1 VSLILATILS
11 AAALAQTPPPAQ
23 PVTTTTAT
31 ATATAQTKTQGRHVD
46 KHDDKHKKDNPDPA
60 LLGFLGDYED
70 AADGLDPIGLSEQTE
85 SDKPK
90 DGHGQ

>member
-11 AAALAQTPPPAQ
+11 AAALAQTPPPPQ
-23 PVTTTTAT
+23 PVTT
-31 ATATAQTKTQGRHVD
+31 ATAQNKTQGRHVE

>member
-23 PVTTTTAT
+23 PVTTTTA
-31 ATATAQTKTQGRHVD
+31 AAAQTKTQGRHVD

-70 AADGLDPIGLSEQTE
+70 AADGLDPIGLSEQAE

>member
-1 VSLILATILS
+1 VSLIFATILS
-11 AAALAQTPPPAQ
+11 AAALAQTPPPPQ

-31 ATATAQTKTQGRHVD
+31 AQIKTQGRHVD
-46 KHDDKHKKDNPDPA
+46 KHDDRHKKDNPDPA

>member
-1 VSLILATILS
+1 VSFIFATILS
-11 AAALAQTPPPAQ
+11 AAALAQTPPPPQ
-23 PVTTTTAT
+23 PVT
-31 ATATAQTKTQGRHVD
+31 TATAQTKTQGRHVD

>member
-1 VSLILATILS
+1 MSPIAAIIFS
-11 AAALAQTPPPAQ
+11 AAMAQTPPPQPPSATLAQ
-23 PVTTTTAT
+23 GK
-31 ATATAQTKTQGRHVD
+31 AQGQHV
-46 KHDDKHKKDNPDPA
+46 DDKHEAKRKNADPDPA

-90 DGHGQ
+90 DGHGP

>member
-1 VSLILATILS
+1 MSLILATILS

-23 PVTTTTAT
+23 PVTTTTA
-31 ATATAQTKTQGRHVD
+31 AAAQTKTQGRHVD

-70 AADGLDPIGLSEQTE
+70 AADGLDPIGLSEQAE

>member
-1 VSLILATILS
+1 MSLIFATILS
-11 AAALAQTPPPAQ
+11 AAGLAQTPPPQ
-23 PVTTTTAT
+23 PVT
-31 ATATAQTKTQGRHVD
+31 TATAQTKTQGRHV
-46 KHDDKHKKDNPDPA
+46 DKHKKDNPDPA

>member
-1 VSLILATILS
+1 VSFIFATILS
-11 AAALAQTPPPAQ
+11 AAALAQTLPPPQ
-23 PVTTTTAT
+23 
-31 ATATAQTKTQGRHVD
+31 TATAQTKTQGRHVD

>member
-23 PVTTTTAT
+23 PVTT

>member
-1 VSLILATILS
+1 MSLILATIFS
-11 AAALAQTPPPAQ
+11 AAALAQTPPPPQ
-23 PVTTTTAT
+23 PATTV
-31 ATATAQTKTQGRHVD
+31 TAQTKTQGRHVD
-46 KHDDKHKKDNPDPA
+46 KHDDKHKKNNPDPA

-70 AADGLDPIGLSEQTE
+70 AGDGLDPIGLSEQTE

>member
-1 VSLILATILS
+1 VSLIFATILS
-11 AAALAQTPPPAQ
+11 AAGLAQTPPPQ
-23 PVTTTTAT
+23 PAS
-31 ATATAQTKTQGRHVD
+31 TATAQTKTQGRHVD

-60 LLGFLGDYED
+60 LLGFLADYED

>member
-1 VSLILATILS
+1 MSLILATILS
-11 AAALAQTPPPAQ
+11 AAALAQTPPPSQ
-23 PVTTTTAT
+23 PVTTT
-31 ATATAQTKTQGRHVD
+31 TATAQTKTQGRHVD

>member
-1 VSLILATILS
+1 VSLILATIFS
-11 AAALAQTPPPAQ
+11 AAALAQTSPSQPPPQA
-23 PVTTTTAT
+23 VAT
-31 ATATAQTKTQGRHVD
+31 VATETKTQGRHVD
-46 KHDDKHKKDNPDPA
+46 KHGDKHKKDDPDPA

-90 DGHGQ
+90 DGRGP